1 MESCGVDGGAIS
13 DGQGL
18 VRMMLVESSGVDG
31 RMNEDVVDDVGVGS
45 VDVVSGMN
53 LPRWSRRMFLACV
66 AAWGGTG

>member
-1 MESCGVDGGAIS
+1 MESCGVDGGAIG

-45 VDVVSGMN
+45 MDVVSGMN
-53 LPRWSRRMFLACV
+53 LPRWSHRMFLARIV
-66 AAWGGTG
+66 AWGGTG